1 MACRP
6 APDEIDEEPTS
17 MHGSSSAYTS
27 VRIARSRAELIAAA
41 RLRNAESGESGEH
54 EVVDLE
60 LDEYDARAT
69 HVLAVE
75 DGRLAATIRLLPVD
89 AGDELPLDGA
99 FGLTR
104 EGDRRVAELSR
115 PSVRADRQGDSAVVM
130 GLLRA
135 AYDEALAA
143 GVDEIY
149 LVADQPLL
157 TLLRG
162 HGFRFRAVA
171 GPMWANAS
179 WSIAAVLAVDE
190 ILPGLRLHQAVHG
203 CRVGDFFARHF
214 DGDVPGHEICDRQAG

>member
-6 APDEIDEEPTS
+6 APDAIIEEPTS
-17 MHGSSSAYTS
+17 MFGSSSAYTS

-41 RLRNAESGESGEH
+41 RLRNAERD
-54 EVVDLE
+54 VVDLE
-60 LDEYDARAT
+60 LDEHDTRAL

-75 DGRLAATIRLLPVD
+75 DGRLAATVRLLTADP
-89 AGDELPLDGA
+89 GNELPLDGV
-99 FGLTR
+99 FGLLR
-104 EGDRRVAELSR
+104 DKDRRAAELSR
-115 PSVRADRQGDSAVVM
+115 PSVRADRQGDSVLVM

-157 TLLRG
+157 TVLRG

-179 WSIAAVLAVDE
+179 WSIASVLSVDE

-203 CRVGDFFARHF
+203 CGVADFFARHF
-214 DGDVPGHEICDRQAG
+214 DGDVPGHEICDRQPG